1 MNPREKLLKLFP
13 WKRSHCWSKARY
25 EYFTVRRYGF
35 GKRVEEAENCDYHRE
50 IFSALGPLQIPIT
63 AKRPA
68 CKAACRSFFLLAYS
82 EWRRNHRHTAR
93 YFICT
98 RFCYAFP
105 AAGFGVL
112 DWGAGASEA
121 GPSLGV
127 SPLYRSLRRIGVAME
142 EIMIRRMTDVK

>member
-13 WKRSHCWSKARY
+13 WKRSHCWSKARH

-50 IFSALGPLQIPIT
+50 IFPTMGSLQIPIT

-68 CKAACRSFFLLAYS
+68 CKAACRSFLLAYS
-82 EWRRNHRHTAR
+82 DMAAKPSAYGRC
-93 YFICT
+93 FICT

-112 DWGAGASEA
+112 DWGTDASEA

-127 SPLYRSLRRIGVAME
+127 SPLYRSLRKIGVAME
-142 EIMIRRMTDVK
+142 EIMIRRMTEVK